1 MDQAHDQTIETLIVS
16 VSRLIRVAAQATGSA
31 TTAAVWRTLGILT
44 TDAPLRLGEL
54 ARASR
59 VTQPTM
65 TKLVAG
71 MVADGLVTRTV
82 DPDDSRSLR
91 IDITDT
97 GIRALA
103 DWRATLTE
111 SVGPMF
117 ADLTDDEWS
126 VLHDAST
133 LIASRVR
140 TEIPA

>member
-1 MDQAHDQTIETLIVS
+1 MEPMQNQTIETLLVS
-16 VSRLIRVAAQATGSA
+16 VNRLIRVAAQSTGNA
-31 TTAAVWRTLGILT
+31 TTAAVWRTLGILR

-54 ARASR
+54 AKASR

-71 MVADGLVTRTV
+71 MVADGLATRSV
-82 DPDDSRSLR
+82 DPDDSRSLL
-91 IDITDT
+91 IDITDAGT
-97 GIRALA
+97 RALA

-126 VLHDAST
+126 VLHDASI